1 MLYTPGA
8 YWSLYSTNFDFLFS
22 LATISRETLSIPFQD
37 LHITKQCP
45 CNVVELWGKPR
56 VEMSGCCKRC
66 HPMQRVSNFGHLFSP
81 IRNNWVKRNVDL
93 LGMFF
98 CCFFFLFPRIPP
110 ATRAYFE
117 IWLFCMYC
125 DWQDYYFAKN
135 CVQIKC
141 AQYRRKL
148 VPDISQI
155 QSLGTSHQTEW
166 I

>member
-1 MLYTPGA
+1 MKKRLLLDASRSLHVVFRISINFFLIAMLYMPGA

-98 CCFFFLFPRIPP
+98 CCFFSHAFRLLHVPTSRFDYSACTVIDRTITSRKT
-110 ATRAYFE
+110 AT
-117 IWLFCMYC
+117 
-125 DWQDYYFAKN
+125 N
-135 CVQIKC
+135 
-141 AQYRRKL
+141 
-148 VPDISQI
+148 
-155 QSLGTSHQTEW
+155 
-166 I
+166 

>member
-1 MLYTPGA
+1 MPGA

-98 CCFFFLFPRIPP
+98 CCFFPTHSACYTCLLRDLI
-110 ATRAYFE
+110 
-117 IWLFCMYC
+117 ILHVLWLTGLLLRE
-125 DWQDYYFAKN
+125 KLL
-135 CVQIKC
+135 QIKC